1 MAHLVLSVVGDDRT
15 GLVSTLADTV
25 AAHGGNWER
34 SELAELA
41 GAFAGIVLVTVPDA
55 RAAELTEALRGLDGL
70 LRVTTHSG
78 APTSSPSGRSLTF
91 TVLGNDRP
99 GIVRDVTS
107 AVSAH
112 ALSIDGFTSR
122 TLDAPMAGG
131 TLFEATVSVRV
142 PDDQDAA
149 PIVTALERLADEI
162 QVDLSLG

>member
-1 MAHLVLSVVGDDRT
+1 MTTSPGWNLGLRLS
-15 GLVSTLADTV
+15 
-25 AAHGGNWER
+25 
-34 SELAELA
+34 
-41 GAFAGIVLVTVPDA
+41 I
-55 RAAELTEALRGLDGL
+55 
-70 LRVTTHSG
+70 
-78 APTSSPSGRSLTF
+78 
-91 TVLGNDRP
+91 
-99 GIVRDVTS
+99 TS

-131 TLFEATVSVRV
+131 ILFEATVSVRV